1 MQTNC
6 MKNLLNLKDFIVKN
20 IKNLKDKVE
29 IYIEL
34 PVKEHICPCCGHST
48 SNIHDYY
55 TQTIKDIPIYFKPTF
70 LIIRKRRYVCNHC
83 DKKFLNIILYFLNML
98 EELLGYLVLLLIS
111 FVL

>member
-6 MKNLLNLKDFIVKN
+6 IKDLLD
-20 IKNLKDKVE
+20 LKDKIE

-34 PVKEHICPCCGHST
+34 PVKEYICPRCGHST

-70 LIIRKRRYVCNHC
+70 LIIRKRRYVRKHC
-83 DKKFLNIILYFLNML
+83 GKKFLEHNPYFLNML
-98 EELLGYLVLLLIS
+98 DELLDYLVLLLINL
-111 FVL
+111 VL